1 MAVIEVREGE
11 GRLVVALGSL
21 NFLVVLAYTLARV
34 ARDGFLLS
42 HLPARSLP
50 YVSVALAAFML
61 LVSAGAGRLTRGA
74 SAGQGLARI
83 AVITGVTLLGFSA
96 WFRFGGRAT
105 AVAFYLWTGAYGLLL
120 LSQFW
125 SLANEQIDAGQARRL
140 FGLVG
145 AGGVA
150 GGLAAGVAASL
161 VARVLLPADLL
172 IAIAVLHF
180 IVAIVVA
187 RGVPRDEGGAAVN
200 SVVDEDLRTA
210 LRRPYVR
217 LLVMGSLVGAVT
229 SGVLDYEFKVTVQQ
243 RAAGAAGLT
252 ALLGLYYGAQ
262 NLLALVAQLGLS
274 RLLFAR
280 LGARRVGASLPGGV
294 LAGSALTAVAP
305 GLVPVVVTRLFDAS
319 MRASVARTSDEFS
332 YFALLDTTRRP
343 VKRFVDGTIARTG
356 DAVAGLLV
364 LAVNATLGG
373 TLTQHALIAAAL
385 AALWLSLGNRLDD
398 AYASE
403 VSESLDRM
411 LVGARP
417 AKVSVEEAG
426 AAIEL
431 IPLLDDPDE
440 RHVAFAMDRLAVIA
454 PDILREKQAQ
464 LLEHPSA
471 LVRRRALTLPAL
483 SAAAVVPAEAAP
495 RRAEIGGRPP
505 SLPASVDGDAEA
517 MLRRLAVRL
526 DDRDVD
532 VRHAAYRS
540 LARAGRRESVPLL
553 IGRLAWPPHRLFARE
568 ALLAYGGRIV
578 GALGDDLVDPGRSV
592 RCRREIPRVLADIG
606 TPDAAHAL
614 LRAAGDTGDATVMQ
628 RTLWALNRIR
638 KRDATV
644 TLPFAVVDRH
654 LGDDTDVYC
663 RLLVRR
669 GAVTTGPDDPG
680 LRLLARALEERS
692 VQCRDRLFRRLALVY
707 PPTEMLR
714 ARRGL
719 AGGNR
724 RLRAQALEYLEA
736 VLSVSHRALLVPLLA
751 DVPEPE
757 RYRLA
762 ASRLRVAIP
771 SRPELLR
778 ELSAAGDPWLRTC
791 AVFAIGSS
799 GARDLIACAE
809 EALSSPD
816 EKIRQVG
823 AWAHARLAV
832 A

>member
-1 MAVIEVREGE
+1 MAFIEVREGE

-42 HLPARSLP
+42 HLAARSLP

-61 LVSAGAGRLTRGA
+61 LVSTGAGRLTRGA

-83 AVITGVTLLGFSA
+83 AVVTGVTLVGFSA
-96 WFRFGGRAT
+96 WFRFGSGAA

-161 VARVLLPADLL
+161 VARVLRPADLL

-180 IVAIVVA
+180 VVAIAVA
-187 RGVPRDEGGAAVN
+187 RGVPREEGGAAV
-200 SVVDEDLRTA
+200 SAVADEDLRTA

-217 LLVMGSLVGAVT
+217 LLVLGSLVGAVT
-229 SGVLDYEFKVTVQQ
+229 SGVLDYQFKVTLQQ

-262 NLLALVAQLGLS
+262 NLLALVAQLGLT

-280 LGARRVGASLPGGV
+280 LGARRVGASLPAGV
-294 LAGSALTAVAP
+294 LTGSVLTAVAP
-305 GLVPVVVTRLFDAS
+305 GLGPVVVTRLFDAS
-319 MRASVARTSDEFS
+319 MRGSIARTSDEFS

-356 DAVAGLLV
+356 DAAAGLLV
-364 LAVNATLGG
+364 LAVNGTLGG
-373 TLTQHALIAAAL
+373 TPTQHALIAAAL

-398 AYASE
+398 GYASE

-411 LVGARP
+411 LVGVRGANI
-417 AKVSVEEAG
+417 SVEEAG

-471 LVRRRALTLPAL
+471 LVRRRALTLPVRSVAVVV
-483 SAAAVVPAEAAP
+483 SAAAGPKQADSA
-495 RRAEIGGRPP
+495 GRP
-505 SLPASVDGDAEA
+505 STIPASVDADAETR
-517 MLRRLAVRL
+517 LRRLAERL
-526 DDRDVD
+526 DDPDVD

-540 LARAGRRESVPLL
+540 VALAGRRESVPLL
-553 IGRLAWPPHRLFARE
+553 IARLAWPLHRLFARE
-568 ALLAYGGRIV
+568 ALVAYGGRIV
-578 GALGDDLVDPGRSV
+578 GGLGDDLADPGGPARS
-592 RCRREIPRVLADIG
+592 RREIPRVLADIG
-606 TPDAAHAL
+606 TQDAAHAL
-614 LRAAGDTGDATVMQ
+614 LRAAGETGDATVMQ

-644 TLPFAVVDRH
+644 TLPSAVVDRH
-654 LGDDTDVYC
+654 LGEDTDVYC
-663 RLLVRR
+663 RLLVLR
-669 GAVTTGPDDPG
+669 GAVITGPDDPG
-680 LRLLARALEERS
+680 VRLLARALDERL

-707 PPTEMLR
+707 PPTQMLR

-736 VLSVSHRALLVPLLA
+736 VLSAGHRALLVPLLA
-751 DVPEPE
+751 DVPERE
-757 RYRLA
+757 RDGLA

-771 SRPELLR
+771 SLPELLG
-778 ELSAAGDPWLRTC
+778 ELSSARDPWLRTC

-799 GARDLIACAE
+799 GARDLVAHAK

-816 EKIRQVG
+816 ERLRQVG
-823 AWAHARLAV
+823 EWARAQLAV